1 MRGVSKDLVCAQVLV
16 GINWPHYLT
25 WSAVFPVCI
34 VIISF
39 IYLFFLWRTS
49 ILLAAEELVLFECH
63 LECQL
68 DLSVQKNGFRK
79 CGYSSGTN
87 GSWNQKTEKH
97 FKFIL
102 DVVLLYRQ
110 LCSQQHKSVWT
121 YCRCKDILK
130 YGLQKSKCGQAIL
143 HDFGFL
149 CMLSSCCSLL

>member
-1 MRGVSKDLVCAQVLV
+1 MGLADQTIWRDLLYSLFALLSF
-16 GINWPHYLT
+16 HL
-25 WSAVFPVCI
+25 
-34 VIISF
+34 F
-39 IYLFFLWRTS
+39 IYFSFEGPLFYLQLKS
-49 ILLAAEELVLFECH
+49 LYCLNVI
-63 LECQL
+63 CQL

-79 CGYSSGTN
+79 CGYSSETN
-87 GSWNQKTEKH
+87 GTWNQKTEKH

-102 DVVLLYRQ
+102 DIVLLYCQ

-121 YCRCKDILK
+121 YCRCNSILK